1 LSPKT
6 STEGTLWVVATP
18 IGNLA
23 DLSPRARDVLAE
35 APILAAEDTRTSQ
48 KLVPSRRTPPRWVS
62 IHEHNE
68 ASVVKRLI
76 GLLGQGHDVALLSD
90 AGTPLISDPGYH
102 LIAAAHEAG
111 IRVSP
116 VPGPCAAIAALSAAG
131 LATDRFFFDGFLPAR
146 PSARRRRLEH
156 LKHHASTLVF
166 YVPARDLPAAL
177 ADAAAALGPDR
188 PATVARELTKQFET
202 IRRASLGELADWTA
216 GDPDQQRGEAVLLI
230 SGSPEPQPKPILI
243 DALARELAQE
253 LPPARAARVLSRV
266 SELDRRA
273 AFNLV
278 EALNRKN
285 S

>member
-1 LSPKT
+1 
-6 STEGTLWVVATP
+6 
-18 IGNLA
+18 
-23 DLSPRARDVLAE
+23 
-35 APILAAEDTRTSQ
+35 
-48 KLVPSRRTPPRWVS
+48 
-62 IHEHNE
+62 
-68 ASVVKRLI
+68 
-76 GLLGQGHDVALLSD
+76 
-90 AGTPLISDPGYH
+90 
-102 LIAAAHEAG
+102 
-111 IRVSP
+111 
-116 VPGPCAAIAALSAAG
+116 
-131 LATDRFFFDGFLPAR
+131 
-146 PSARRRRLEH
+146 
-156 LKHHASTLVF
+156 
-166 YVPARDLPAAL
+166 VPARDLPAAL

>member
-1 LSPKT
+1 MSLKISIK
-6 STEGTLWVVATP
+6 GTLWVVATP

-23 DLSPRARDVLAE
+23 DLSPRAREVLAE

-48 KLVPSRRTPPRWVS
+48 KLVAIRQTPPRWVS
-62 IHEHNE
+62 LHEHNE
-68 ASVVKRLI
+68 ESVVKRLI
-76 GLLGQGHDVALLSD
+76 GLLGQGHDVALLCD
-90 AGTPLISDPGYH
+90 AGTPLISDPGYR
-102 LIAAAHEAG
+102 LIAAAHEVG

-131 LATDRFFFDGFLPAR
+131 LATDRFFFEGFLPAR
-146 PSARRRRLEH
+146 TSARRRRLES
-156 LKHHASTLVF
+156 LKQQAATLVF
-166 YVPARDLPAAL
+166 YVPARKLPKAL
-177 ADAAAALGPDR
+177 ADAAAAIGTDR
-188 PATVARELTKQFET
+188 LATVARELTKQFET

-230 SGSPEPQPKPILI
+230 SGAPGAEPKPILI
-243 DALARELAQE
+243 DALARELAAE

-266 SELDRRA
+266 SELDRRE
-273 AFNLV
+273 AFALV